1 MSITLPDTNVLN
13 YIPQRLPIVM
23 IDTLQRVD
31 GAVTETVFTVLQNT
45 LFVKDAVFQEPG
57 LIENIAQTAA
67 AGVGYTCALN
77 NTAVPVGFI
86 GAIKNLTIE
95 YLPKVGDTLVT
106 RVEVLE
112 EIFDMT
118 LIKGESFVG
127 SIRVASCEMK
137 IVLKK

>member
-31 GAVTETVFTVLQNT
+31 GTVTETAFTVLQNT

-127 SIRVASCEMK
+127 SIRAASCEMK